1 MAKFG
6 LLLLSQNTFVAVS
19 DNYKA
24 IKIAQYCAAP
34 QSTLLCVDF
43 STVKNTSGVEIDNT
57 NKFDF
62 AGSYR
67 LIKWLDLD
75 STPLLLQHDYEYSL
89 RTEYGLD
96 PISPDNFIKN
106 IDFLVTYLSGCL
118 DFLEFANRKRNK
130 SIDRRIEGLHELA
143 NFVKMQAGPDPFI
156 DEAVKIEIEEY
167 QYVPDA
173 VQMFTQSLIR
183 LLCNINY
190 KSYSLQEL
198 KEHLFNEISTFELD
212 YEQKPL
218 GELKRLAK
226 LLTKSGKTDVRI

>member
-1 MAKFG
+1 MANFG
-6 LLLLSQNTFVAVS
+6 LLLTSQNVFVAVS

-24 IKIAQYCAAP
+24 IKIAQYCVAP
-34 QSTLLCVDF
+34 QATMLCVDF
-43 STVKNTSGVEIDNT
+43 GTVKNTSGVEINSG
-57 NKFDF
+57 NKLDF

-89 RTEYGLD
+89 RTEYGLG
-96 PISPDNFIKN
+96 PVVRDNFIN
-106 IDFLVTYLSGCL
+106 NLEFLVNYISGTL
-118 DFLEFANRKRNK
+118 EFLEFANRKRERTVK
-130 SIDRRIEGLHELA
+130 RRVAGLVELA

-156 DEAVKIEIEEY
+156 DEAVRIESEEF

-173 VQMFTQSLIR
+173 VQMFTQSIVR

-190 KSYSLQEL
+190 KSYSLEEL
-198 KEHLFNEISTFELD
+198 QKHIINEIDAIELD

-218 GELKRLAK
+218 SELKRLAK
-226 LLTKSGKTDVRI
+226 LVALSRNQNV